1 MHNDTDQ
8 SNYTWSGHMQHE
20 TSPQYLRASDIIR
33 NRKTGQP
40 GILPISN
47 ATLWAWVKAG
57 KLQPIKLSAG
67 ITVFRKSDVIALA
80 ESPAGVAQ

>member
-1 MHNDTDQ
+1 MA
-8 SNYTWSGHMQHE
+8 HE
-20 TSPQYLRASDIIR
+20 TTQQYLRVSDIVR

-47 ATLWAWVKAG
+47 ATLWAWAKAG

-67 ITVFRKSDVIALA
+67 VTVFRKSDVIALA
-80 ESPAGVAQ
+80 ESLAEGAQ